1 MVVVLIVQA
10 GYHAVKLEF
19 RPKMGKFSTNNMET
33 LFSSG
38 KLALLLLLGI
48 TTNKEID
55 EHF

>member
-19 RPKMGKFSTNNMET
+19 RPKMGKFSANNMET

>member
-19 RPKMGKFSTNNMET
+19 RPKMGLFSANNMET